1 MVATIEEKAA
11 GLRCRWEEL
20 FPRTDDDEGLF
31 GPPITRISDKHTL
44 KFPAPRVVTNYKQA
58 TEYTEVMI
66 EMVMRGSL
74 TEEEYAYLRLLGAL
88 ADQYVASQHGVL
100 PEDFYTDF

>member
-1 MVATIEEKAA
+1 
-11 GLRCRWEEL
+11 
-20 FPRTDDDEGLF
+20 
-31 GPPITRISDKHTL
+31 
-44 KFPAPRVVTNYKQA
+44 
-58 TEYTEVMI
+58 MI

-100 PEDFYTDF
+100 PEDF